1 MKHLLFLALLALP
14 LCIAPAVAQDTG
26 SGSSASALNGSLQP
40 TKFQIINR
48 SMESLLNDGWVI
60 SNVTSGPA
68 GAGFLLLQNRKWIVC
83 TLKIVRAQDEALAGS
98 ECVAL
103 N

>member
-1 MKHLLFLALLALP
+1 M
-14 LCIAPAVAQDTG
+14 AQDTG
-26 SGSSASALNGSLQP
+26 GAPDGSAPNGGSLQP
-40 TKFQIINR
+40 TKFQIIRR

-60 SNVTSGPA
+60 SNVTSSPT
-68 GAGFLLLQNRKWIVC
+68 GAGFLLLRDKKWVVC
-83 TLKIVRAQDEALAGS
+83 SLKVARAQGEAIAGS